1 MWEDIK
7 ERAKE
12 QPRGPWGTIAQ
23 KDIERLLAD
32 AEALLRYMKA
42 AEAYILIAEYGGGVS
57 RDLGAV
63 YVQAIAQEYSDACDA
78 LPAYLRE
85 QGEG

>member
-1 MWEDIK
+1 MWKDIK
-7 ERAKE
+7 ERLNKPGVYE
-12 QPRGPWGTIAQ
+12 VSLTEVR
-23 KDIERLLAD
+23 RLLGD

-42 AEAYILIAEYGGGVS
+42 AEAYIPIAEYGGGVS